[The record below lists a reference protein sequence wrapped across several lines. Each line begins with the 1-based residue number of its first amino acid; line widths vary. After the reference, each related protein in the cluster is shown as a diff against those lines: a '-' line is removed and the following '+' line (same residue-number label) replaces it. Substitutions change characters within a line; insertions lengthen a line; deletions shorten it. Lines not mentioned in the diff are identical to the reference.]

1 MSKVK
6 VQRQIKELSKFDKRE
21 QITTIIRDRRDEL
34 VAKVLYNTNIDE
46 KIYSEADYA
55 KLEIRIINRLL
66 KLPNITV
73 EVEEE
78 LTEEEVLAQATDELE
93 IGNID
98 DLFTTQG

>member
-1 MSKVK
+1 MAKEK

-21 QITTIIRDRRDEL
+21 QITKVLKDQRDRL
-34 VAKVLYNTNIDE
+34 VVKVLYNTDMDE
-46 KIYSEADYA
+46 KIYSETDHA

-66 KLPNITV
+66 KLPNTTI

-78 LTEEEVLAQATDELE
+78 LTEEEVLAQETDELE

-98 DLFTTQG
+98 ELFTTQE